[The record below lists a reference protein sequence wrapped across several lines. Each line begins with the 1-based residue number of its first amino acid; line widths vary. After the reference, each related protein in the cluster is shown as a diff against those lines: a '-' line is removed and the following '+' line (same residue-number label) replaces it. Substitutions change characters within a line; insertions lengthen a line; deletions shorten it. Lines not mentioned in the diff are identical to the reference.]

1 MLKVIIVY
9 LIIMAISFL
18 VGLNIKIDS
27 DKSSLDRE
35 TNIENV
41 SPGKGCEG
49 GICPPP
55 EEYKDK

>member
-1 MLKVIIVY
+1 MLRVIIVY

-41 SPGKGCEG
+41 SLYQGCEG